1 MLCSAE
7 LTEVGGR
14 QLSTWCT
21 LYTVQGLGGCT
32 PTWRQSCNVQYGPSG
47 ARFNVQCA
55 RRKSAAR
62 NWASGEDWALGG
74 VGEHV
79 AEQILRIALATT
91 GSMFP
96 HYINGYAWF
105 FIRFQWG

>member
-1 MLCSAE
+1 MQGARCKEEEYNVQGAMCK
-7 LTEVGGR
+7 VQGGR
-14 QLSTWCT
+14 
-21 LYTVQGLGGCT
+21 VQCA
-32 PTWRQSCNVQYGPSG
+32 RCKEQCAMCNVQC
-47 ARFNVQCA
+47 ARCNVQGA

-79 AEQILRIALATT
+79 DEQILRIALATT

>member
-1 MLCSAE
+1 MW
-7 LTEVGGR
+7 TE
-14 QLSTWCT
+14 WCK
-21 LYTVQGLGGCT
+21 VQGERVQCAMCKEEEYNVQGAM
-32 PTWRQSCNVQYGPSG
+32 CNVQG
-47 ARFNVQCA
+47 ARM
-55 RRKSAAR
+55 KSAAR

-79 AEQILRIALATT
+79 DEQILRIALATT

-96 HYINGYAWF
+96 HYVNGYAWF

>member
-21 LYTVQGLGGCT
+21 LYTVQGPGGCT

-47 ARFNVQCA
+47 AMCKVQCA
-55 RRKSAAR
+55 MCKEEECSAK
-62 NWASGEDWALGG
+62 LG
-74 VGEHV
+74 
-79 AEQILRIALATT
+79 QR
-91 GSMFP
+91 
-96 HYINGYAWF
+96 
-105 FIRFQWG
+105 

>member
-1 MLCSAE
+1 MGALQR
-7 LTEVGGR
+7 GGSR
-14 QLSTWCT
+14 VMCNMGRL
-21 LYTVQGLGGCT
+21 VQG
-32 PTWRQSCNVQYGPSG
+32 
-47 ARFNVQCA
+47 ARCNVQCA

-91 GSMFP
+91 GNM
-96 HYINGYAWF
+96 F
-105 FIRFQWG
+105 FITSTGMLGFSSDFNGANS